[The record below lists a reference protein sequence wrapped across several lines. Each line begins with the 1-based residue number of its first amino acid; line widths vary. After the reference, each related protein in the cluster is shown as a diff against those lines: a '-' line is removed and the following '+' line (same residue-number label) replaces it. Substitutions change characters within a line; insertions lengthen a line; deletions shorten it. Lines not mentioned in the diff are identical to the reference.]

1 MCMAEQRGREAPQLK
16 VQNLLE
22 AFFTRNSEQSGSKII
37 VLHSCCA
44 ICKGATCEKE
54 NIEQ

>member
-1 MCMAEQRGREAPQLK
+1 MTEQRGGEAPQLK

-22 AFFTRNSEQSGSKII
+22 AFFTRNSEHSGSKRI